1 MVTLESRK
9 GLFHNLSGWWRVW
22 LADGREE
29 LEDEGIF
36 GVADDWWARVDALLL
51 LALAVGAAESLV
63 VFPLGG

>member
-1 MVTLESRK
+1 
-9 GLFHNLSGWWRVW
+9 LFHNLSGWWRVW